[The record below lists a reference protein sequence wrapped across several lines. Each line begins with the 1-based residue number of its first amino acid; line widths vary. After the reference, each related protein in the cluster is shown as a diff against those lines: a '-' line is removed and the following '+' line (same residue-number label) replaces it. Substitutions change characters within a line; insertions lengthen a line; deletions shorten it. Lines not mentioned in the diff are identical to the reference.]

1 LAASAVAQPYYKQK
15 PGANYHE
22 AALEKW
28 PTGKTEKKKDSG
40 QYAVTSYFVDR
51 RTKQWSLGL
60 GSGATQ
66 FFGDADKIQPGWN
79 ATAFAKYS
87 ISQTLGLSA

>member
-51 RTKQWSLGL
+51 PAKQWSLGL

-66 FFGDADKIQPGWN
+66 FFGDAE
-79 ATAFAKYS
+79 KYNLAGMQQHLQNIAS
-87 ISQTLGLSA
+87 LKLLD